1 MRAGGLEME
10 WTARTAEGLPIF
22 PLPRVVLMPG
32 EQLPLHV
39 FEPRYRRLVD
49 HCRAEEIPM
58 GIATI
63 RPGLDDAGRPKI
75 HAELGIGRI
84 TRHRPLPDGRCDIV
98 VGYVAT
104 GCVVHEVASA
114 DPFRRVRVSLFPPL
128 ASGTYPPLAT
138 LRSMALQ
145 VAARVG
151 PALDTS
157 GWVSLSA
164 EAWLHAAARAF
175 LADADARRAYLA
187 AASGAERAAL
197 VSAALAGLIEHVVP
211 AVDD

>member
-1 MRAGGLEME
+1 ME
-10 WTARTAEGLPIF
+10 WTARAAEGLPIF

-49 HCRAEEIPM
+49 HCRAEGVPM
-58 GIATI
+58 GIATL
-63 RPGLDDAGRPKI
+63 RPGMDAAGRPKI
-75 HAELGIGRI
+75 HPELGIGQI

-104 GCVVHEVASA
+104 GCVVREVESA
-114 DPFRRVRVSLFPPL
+114 DPFRRVAVSLFPPL
-128 ASGTYPPLAT
+128 ASGTYPPLAG

-157 GWVSLSA
+157 AWAELRR

-175 LADADARRAYLA
+175 LADADARRAYLV
-187 AASGAERAAL
+187 AASGADRAAL
-197 VSAALAGLIEHVVP
+197 VSVALAGLIEHVVP
-211 AVDD
+211 ALED